1 MANKERG
8 EVTLALGGKKYT
20 LRPEFGVIAQIE
32 DELDT
37 DMFQFG
43 MKAEQFKFRVKEL
56 AQALK
61 AILEANGYEVSEKR
75 LAKAIAQAGMAA
87 VVMPLVAY
95 VHAYVFGG
103 QPEKKDSEPAPE
115 ATEDA
120 PGEGTSN
127 PPTSPPNA

>member
-8 EVTLALGGKKYT
+8 EVTLELGGEKYT

-56 AQALK
+56 VRTLK
-61 AILEANGYEVSEKR
+61 VVLGANGYEVAEKR
-75 LAKAIAQAGMAA
+75 LAKAIAEDGMAVA
-87 VVMPLVAY
+87 VMPLVAFVRNY
-95 VHAYVFGG
+95 VLGG
-103 QPEKKDSEPAPE
+103 RPEKKDSGAAPE
-115 ATEDA
+115 TAGDA
-120 PGEGTSN
+120 GS
-127 PPTSPPNA
+127 PPPSSPPNA